1 MTRIN
6 LIPVEELHN
15 IYLKENKMNYESKIK
30 ELETKLEEL
39 KELLKEEESK
49 KNWPQIGGKYWYIS
63 AATGVSHNPFEDDDV
78 DKLNKEIGNFFR
90 TEEEAV
96 SEMETRKV
104 FQELREQQGRV
115 NEFVAESNNC
125 SIAVME
131 NNTVSPDY
139 WISRKQCCMLGIY
152 DSEESVRQAIQ
163 VVGEERIIKAVNW
176 FIQRK
181 VW

>member
-1 MTRIN
+1 
-6 LIPVEELHN
+6 
-15 IYLKENKMNYESKIK
+15 MNYENKIK

-39 KELLKEEESK
+39 KELLKEEENN
-49 KNWPQIGGKYWYIS
+49 KNWPEIGDRYWYIS
-63 AATGVSHNPFEDDDV
+63 AASGVSNNIFDDDDL

-104 FQELREQQGRV
+104 FQELREQPGRV
-115 NEFVAESNNC
+115 NEFTYCYGKENWIIRV
-125 SIAVME
+125 IA
-131 NNTVSPDY
+131 NTLDVLDVILVQSLE
-139 WISRKQCCMLGIY
+139 QCCMLGIY

>member
-1 MTRIN
+1 
-6 LIPVEELHN
+6 
-15 IYLKENKMNYESKIK
+15 MNYETKIK
-30 ELETKLEEL
+30 EIETQLEEL

-49 KNWPQIGGKYWYIS
+49 KNWPEVGDVYWYIS
-63 AATGVSHNPFEDDDV
+63 AATGVSYNTFDDDDL

-104 FQELREQQGRV
+104 FQELREQRGRV
-115 NEFVAESNNC
+115 NEFVAGSNNC
-125 SIAVME
+125 SITVME

-139 WISRKQCCMLGIY
+139 WVSRKQYCMLGIY

>member
-1 MTRIN
+1 
-6 LIPVEELHN
+6 
-15 IYLKENKMNYESKIK
+15 MNYESKIK

-49 KNWPQIGGKYWYIS
+49 KNWPEIGDRYWYIS
-63 AATGVSHNPFEDDDV
+63 AATGVSYNTFDDDDL

-90 TEEEAV
+90 TEEEVV

-104 FQELREQQGRV
+104 FQELREQRGRV
-115 NEFVAESNNC
+115 NEFVAGSTNC
-125 SIAVME
+125 SITVME
-131 NNTVSPDY
+131 NNTISPDY
-139 WISRKQCCMLGIY
+139 WGSCKQCCMLGIY